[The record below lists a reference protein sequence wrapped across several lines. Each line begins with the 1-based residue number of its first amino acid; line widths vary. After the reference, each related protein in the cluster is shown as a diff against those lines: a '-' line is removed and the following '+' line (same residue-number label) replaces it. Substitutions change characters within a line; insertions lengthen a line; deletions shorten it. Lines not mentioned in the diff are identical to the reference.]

1 MDRHTNTNLLLL
13 LMTIFGWTHI
23 IINIK
28 FSLLLPLYP
37 SYGFRRLQSVTL
49 LYVNRKQGK
58 GLLNIRLSVPPHV
71 EECRNSRKGSENE
84 WLRGQFIRTY
94 LYLVK
99 KLYVYVSYYNL
110 RKVAFE
116 RNEWPH
122 TGMAYSY
129 YTKVLYKSVFPD
141 YEGGV

>member
-1 MDRHTNTNLLLL
+1 
-13 LMTIFGWTHI
+13 MTKGPIYQNVFV
-23 IINIK
+23 
-28 FSLLLPLYP
+28 FSKE
-37 SYGFRRLQSVTL
+37 V
-49 LYVNRKQGK
+49 V
-58 GLLNIRLSVPPHV
+58 H
-71 EECRNSRKGSENE
+71 
-84 WLRGQFIRTY
+84 
-94 LYLVK
+94 
-99 KLYVYVSYYNL
+99 VSYYNL